1 MRRLIANLQYV
12 TTPALITLS
21 LFGVLRGGNWVW
33 LGAALLV
40 AAIIADTVLTT
51 HTRGTGKDAQGRPL
65 GLPWFLNTLL
75 YLTFPLFVLQQAVL
89 AWRIHGYVTGTPIPL
104 PPDLAE
110 LLAVQTTSSGWEVVG
125 ATISVGI
132 WQGMGIVFGHELSHT
147 KGWSFVLSRWIM
159 ALSGTAHFS
168 IAHVY
173 NHHIDLGDVSD
184 PATAPRGRSLYQH
197 FFLSHFGQS
206 TFVAHAE
213 RQRLES
219 AGKAVVSLRNRWI
232 RGYLM
237 SLPSI
242 ALFAIAGGWTGLAV
256 LAGVWIISNFELEVL
271 NYLEHYGLVRVA
283 DQPIETRHSWDNDT
297 VLTSVAFIEIGRQ
310 GDHHV
315 RGETRFWDLEPTG
328 APNYG
333 WGYLTLLVIALVP
346 PAWHAFMKPK
356 LAAWDRDFATAAERS
371 IAESHNLR
379 SGYGPARPTTVLA

>member
-1 MRRLIANLQYV
+1 MRRLIANLQYA

-21 LFGVLRGGNWVW
+21 LLGVLRGGDWVW
-33 LGAALLV
+33 LGAALLA
-40 AAIIADTVLTT
+40 AAIIADTILTT

-65 GLPWFLNTLL
+65 GLPWFLNALI
-75 YLTFPLFVLQQAVL
+75 YLTFPLFVAQQLVL
-89 AWRIHGYVTGTPIPL
+89 AWRLHGYVTGTPFEL
-104 PPDLAE
+104 PPEAIEILAI
-110 LLAVQTTSSGWEVVG
+110 QTTSSGWEVVG

-173 NHHIDLGDVSD
+173 NHHIDLGDASD

-206 TFVAHAE
+206 TFVARAE
-213 RQRLES
+213 RQRLEN

-237 SLPSI
+237 SVPTI
-242 ALFAIAGGWTGLAV
+242 ALFGIAGGWTGIAV
-256 LAGVWIISNFELEVL
+256 LAGVWLISNFELEVL

-283 DQPIETRHSWDNDT
+283 DQPIEHRHSWDNDT

-333 WGYLTLLVIALVP
+333 WGYLTLLVLALVP
-346 PAWHAFMKPK
+346 PVWHAFMKPK
-356 LAAWDRDFATAAERS
+356 LAAWDHDFATAAERA
-371 IAESHNLR
+371 IAESHNRR
-379 SGYGPARPTTVLA
+379 SGYGSARPTAALA